1 MLALAVNMCRLEKDG
16 SWLFLSI
23 ISTGSGFFS
32 GTDAAAELVASVAA
46 SLMARRADM
55 APLVQ
60 AGAPAS
66 QCSKR
71 PSIAAYAVG
80 TPSLKAP
87 M

>member
-1 MLALAVNMCRLEKDG
+1 VLALAVNMGRLEKAG

-32 GTDAAAELVASVAA
+32 GTDCGCGAGGGATDGPQGGHGATGAGGGAGVT
-46 SLMARRADM
+46 
-55 APLVQ
+55 VQ
-60 AGAPAS
+60 QTTVDS
-66 QCSKR
+66 CLH
-71 PSIAAYAVG
+71 AVG